1 MILRRMLT
9 KPCTRQARDGD
20 VLRHTMDRIE
30 NLHILTKRLIVMTV
44 IAVLFFSAVFGISFF
59 FSQRFMLTWA
69 GFLCGIVGGFVSIQ
83 QRIKT
88 VSNEELVL
96 LTKSWF
102 QILLIPVF
110 GGIFSLVLYCLFL
123 SEIISG
129 SLFPNFYIPEPTNS
143 NPDTSFI
150 IDVFTKTYPSKGQD
164 LAKFLFWSFVAG
176 FSERFVPQVI
186 SNVASK
192 ASEQGNAADR

>member
-1 MILRRMLT
+1 
-9 KPCTRQARDGD
+9 
-20 VLRHTMDRIE
+20 MDRIA
-30 NLHILTKRLIVMTV
+30 NLHILTKRLIMMTA
-44 IAVLFFSAVFGISFF
+44 ITVLIFGAIFGVTYAF
-59 FSQRFMLTWA
+59 GQRFMLTWA

-88 VSNEELVL
+88 VSDEELSL

-102 QILLIPVF
+102 QILLVPVF

-129 SLFPNFYIPEPTNS
+129 SLFPNFYIPPPVNA
-143 NPDTSFI
+143 NPDTSFM
-150 IDVFTKTYPSKGQD
+150 IDVFTKTYPATGED

-176 FSERFVPQVI
+176 FSERFVPQI
-186 SNVASK
+186 INNVTDK
-192 ASEQGNAADR
+192 AVGQENAGGR

>member
-1 MILRRMLT
+1 
-9 KPCTRQARDGD
+9 
-20 VLRHTMDRIE
+20 MDRIS
-30 NLHILTKRLIVMTV
+30 NIHTLTKRLIIMTV
-44 IAVLFFSAVFGISFF
+44 VAVLIFSAVFGVSYLL
-59 FSQRFMLTWA
+59 SQRFMMTWA

-88 VSNEELVL
+88 VSDEELNL

-110 GGIFSLVLYCLFL
+110 GGVFALVLYCLFL

-129 SLFPNFYIPEPTNS
+129 SLFPIFYIPKATN
-143 NPDTSFI
+143 NIPDTAFMFEL
-150 IDVFTKTYPSKGQD
+150 FTKTYPLTGQD
-164 LAKFLFWSFVAG
+164 FAKFLFWSFVAG
-176 FSERFVPQVI
+176 FSERFVPQII

-192 ASEQGNAADR
+192 ASEQTNPADRESGG